1 MQDGLDEAVQEVAS
15 ARGMKVETKQYRA
28 LISPE
33 PPRPR
38 TQ

>member
-15 ARGMKVETKQYRA
+15 ARGLKVETIQYQA

-33 PPRPR
+33 PPQPR
-38 TQ
+38 RQ